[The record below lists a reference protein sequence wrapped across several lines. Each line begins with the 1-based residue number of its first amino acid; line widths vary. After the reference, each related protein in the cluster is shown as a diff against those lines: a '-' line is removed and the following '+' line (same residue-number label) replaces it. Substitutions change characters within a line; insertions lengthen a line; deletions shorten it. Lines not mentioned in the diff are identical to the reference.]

1 METRIKLMSTN
12 YRKYKAMSP
21 DQLQKAIDD
30 RQVTP
35 EYLNWLG
42 IRGRGQQLRETIKAT
57 QGSKP

>member
-1 METRIKLMSTN
+1 MSTN